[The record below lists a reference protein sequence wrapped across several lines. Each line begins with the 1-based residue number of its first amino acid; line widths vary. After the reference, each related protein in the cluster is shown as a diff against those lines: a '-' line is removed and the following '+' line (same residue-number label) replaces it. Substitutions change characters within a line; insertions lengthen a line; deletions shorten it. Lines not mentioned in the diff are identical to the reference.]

1 MGDSNTDG
9 HVMVFRPTMDEF
21 RHFGRY
27 IQYMESLGA
36 HKAGVAKII
45 PPRKRAIIYLPL
57 FFTVDFG
64 NSKLL
69 SKFGLQ
75 VENLLFLR

>member
-45 PPRKRAIIYLPL
+45 PPRKRAIIYFLYFIFAYL
-57 FFTVDFG
+57 GFTVPCT
-64 NSKLL
+64 
-69 SKFGLQ
+69 
-75 VENLLFLR
+75 

>member
-45 PPRKRAIIYLPL
+45 PPRKRAIIYSL
-57 FFTVDFG
+57 
-64 NSKLL
+64 
-69 SKFGLQ
+69 
-75 VENLLFLR
+75 